1 MHRTPPPSSGTDP
14 ARRAFLQRA
23 SALAALGAVS
33 PLAINLAALGEAAAF
48 EASDYKALVCVFL
61 VGGND
66 SANTVLPYDTASY
79 DRYHRIRGGGP
90 GRTAGGIAL
99 ARADLEATL
108 LTPAAARTDGLQFAL
123 HPQMS
128 RLAGLFNARKA
139 SIVFNV
145 GPLVEPTTL
154 TQYRQQ
160 SVRLP
165 PKLFSHNDQQSYWAA
180 ESPEGA
186 QTGWGGRM
194 GDLALSSNQKAQFT
208 CISTTGNAIFLAGRN
223 AAQYQISPGGAVSL
237 TAYKYGT
244 FFSLQVLEDIR
255 ALLRQARSDPFE
267 ADYLSVIDR
276 SIDYERQIEQALAG
290 ADVATGFP
298 GNALGTQL
306 RMVARLIKARAGLG
320 ASRQVFFV
328 QLGGF
333 DLHSNMMS
341 RQPGQLREVSEAMGA
356 FHDAMVE
363 IGASDKV
370 TAFTASDFGRT
381 LSYNGDGSDHGWGGH
396 HLVVGGAVEGGRF
409 VGTPPPL
416 STGESGAPEDQ
427 WHVGQGR
434 WLPSTSLAQFG
445 ATLARW
451 FGVSDTE
458 TLALLPNLVN
468 FGGNAYPRDL
478 GFLRRTA

>member
-1 MHRTPPPSSGTDP
+1 MHCTMPRSERTDP
-14 ARRAFLQRA
+14 ARRAFLQRV
-23 SALAALGAVS
+23 SSLAAVGAVS

-48 EASDYKALVCVFL
+48 QATDYKALVCVFL

-66 SANTVLPYDTASY
+66 SANTVVPYDTATY
-79 DRYHRIRGGGP
+79 DQYHRIRGGGP

-99 ARADLEATL
+99 ARADLEATV
-108 LTPAAARTDGLQFAL
+108 LTPAAARTDSLQFAL

-128 RLAGLFNARKA
+128 RLARLFSERKA
-139 SIVFNV
+139 SVVFNV

-154 TQYRQQ
+154 AQYRQQ

-165 PKLFSHNDQQSYWAA
+165 PKLFSHNDQQAYWAA

-186 QTGWGGRM
+186 QSGWGGRI

-208 CISTTGNAIFLAGRN
+208 CISTDGNAIFLAGRN
-223 AAQYQISPGGAVSL
+223 AAQYQISPGGAVAL
-237 TAYKYGT
+237 LAYKFGT
-244 FFSLQVLEDIR
+244 FFSVRVRDEIRSLLQQSR
-255 ALLRQARSDPFE
+255 GDPFE
-267 ADYLSVIDR
+267 ADYVAVIDR
-276 SIDYERQIEQALAG
+276 SIDYEKQIEQALADS
-290 ADVATGFP
+290 DVRTNFP
-298 GNALGTQL
+298 GNSLGAQL
-306 RMVARLIKARAGLG
+306 RMVARLIRARAGLG

-341 RQPGQLREVSEAMGA
+341 RQPGQLREVSESMGA

-363 IGASDKV
+363 IGTSDKV

-381 LSYNGDGSDHGWGGH
+381 LSFNGDGSDHGWGGH
-396 HLVVGGAVEGGRF
+396 HIVVGGAVEGGRF
-409 VGTPPPL
+409 FGTPPPF
-416 STGESGAPEDQ
+416 STRESAAPEDQ

-458 TLALLPNLVN
+458 ALALLPNLAN
-468 FGGNAYPRDL
+468 FGGAAYPRDL